1 MAMALA
7 GGSWIFLGFMFVMFF
22 GVVYGFYT
30 VRGSGISETPYERS
44 GSAAPAAKGP
54 GSTAKRYE
62 RERLHNWSRG
72 TR

>member
-7 GGSWIFLGFMFVMFF
+7 GGSFIFLGFMLVMFF
-22 GVVYGFYT
+22 GVVIGFYT
-30 VRGSGISETPYERS
+30 VRGSGITETPYQRS
-44 GSAAPAAKGP
+44 GGGAPAAKGP
-54 GSTAKRYE
+54 GSTSSAYQ